1 MCGRASD
8 RLSRPSSFA
17 PGARRRAWEAPGTRP
32 VPPPTRQP
40 WRGPPEGLGQRR
52 PRRQVAGSRPSL
64 RHAFHRPATCLPAA
78 AAPRGQTAALP
89 ACAAGARPLSG
100 ESALRVRRAV
110 GLAPSRRA
118 AARGSLRAPA
128 SSPRL
133 APPPTPAVV
142 SRPLPAL
149 VAVVQSSRGRSP
161 TRRGACNLQLAQ
173 ERPHLAP
180 APRTRSPGVAEAC
193 VPSRRHECQAR
204 SLRVPAHLAQGGA
217 VGSPTGPFGSC
228 LHLP

>member
-1 MCGRASD
+1 MCVGGAGEQAGPASH
-8 RLSRPSSFA
+8 A
-17 PGARRRAWEAPGTRP
+17 TA
-32 VPPPTRQP
+32 
-40 WRGPPEGLGQRR
+40 
-52 PRRQVAGSRPSL
+52 VAGAARGAGSEAAAATGCGVAPQ
-64 RHAFHRPATCLPAA
+64 PATCLSSTCDLLSRSGRSERTDGSSSGVCRRHPAS
-78 AAPRGQTAALP
+78 PRG
-89 ACAAGARPLSG
+89 
-100 ESALRVRRAV
+100 SALRVRRAV
-110 GLAPSRRA
+110 GLAPPRRA
-118 AARGSLRAPA
+118 AAQGSLRAPA

-173 ERPHLAP
+173 ERPRLAP